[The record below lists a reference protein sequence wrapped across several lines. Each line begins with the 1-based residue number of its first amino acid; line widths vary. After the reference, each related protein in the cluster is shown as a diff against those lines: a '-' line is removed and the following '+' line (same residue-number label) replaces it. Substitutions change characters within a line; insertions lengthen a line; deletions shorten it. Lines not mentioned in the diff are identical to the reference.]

1 MNLKALPHFSK
12 MTPGNCFWGHLLR
25 MNLKR
30 SHIFVLSPKKAK
42 YSLGGGGGGG
52 GGGGA
57 SQQQQQ
63 PTSAAPPHASILRNQ
78 LVIDENVQQ
87 HCCLEDN
94 WNEFLMMRMKD
105 TIDTKVITNKDNNLG
120 NKTITTL
127 QQRQNKD

>member
-1 MNLKALPHFSK
+1 
-12 MTPGNCFWGHLLR
+12 

-52 GGGGA
+52 GA

-63 PTSAAPPHASILRNQ
+63 PTSAAPSHASILRNQ

-105 TIDTKVITNKDNNLG
+105 TIYTKVIRERFIEKKEEK
-120 NKTITTL
+120 KTDKCL
-127 QQRQNKD
+127 F

>member
-1 MNLKALPHFSK
+1 
-12 MTPGNCFWGHLLR
+12 

-52 GGGGA
+52 GGGA
-57 SQQQQQ
+57 SQQ

-94 WNEFLMMRMKD
+94 WNEF
-105 TIDTKVITNKDNNLG
+105 
-120 NKTITTL
+120 
-127 QQRQNKD
+127 

>member
-42 YSLGGGGGGG
+42 YSLGGGGGG